1 VKEAFFVEECQFR
14 ELDDNSGS
22 ESPSPESREY
32 AKQDYERQQLK
43 KSVEEERQKA
53 KDDNQAKNVS
63 QKKNTRRNNN
73 KNGEKK

>member
-1 VKEAFFVEECQFR
+1 VII
-14 ELDDNSGS
+14 
-22 ESPSPESREY
+22 ESTPSVIRGI
-32 AKQDYERQQLK
+32 
-43 KSVEEERQKA
+43 VEEERQKA